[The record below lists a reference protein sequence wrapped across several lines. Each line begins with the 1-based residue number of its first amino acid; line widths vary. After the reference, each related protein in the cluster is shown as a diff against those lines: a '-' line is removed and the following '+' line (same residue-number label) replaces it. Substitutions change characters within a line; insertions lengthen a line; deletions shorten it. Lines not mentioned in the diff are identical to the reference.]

1 MIFFNRK
8 TEYALLAIEHMSL
21 KSKEEEVI
29 TSTREISETYNIPHP
44 LLSKV
49 MQQLAGKG
57 LMKSVQGINGG
68 YVLAK
73 KPSDISVMDVVEVF
87 DGSFAL
93 ADCFKN
99 EKITCPQ
106 WNDCTIK
113 SPLYELNHKIYHLL
127 AETTVADLS
136 KPTSP
141 PSFSTGRSPVPLP
154 MLGRN
159 KEHL

>member
-8 TEYALLAIEHMSL
+8 TEYALLAIEHMNL
-21 KSKEEEVI
+21 KRAGEENI
-29 TSTREISETYNIPHP
+29 TSTREVAETYNIPYS
-44 LLSKV
+44 LLAKI
-49 MQQLAGKG
+49 MQQLASKG
-57 LMKSVQGINGG
+57 VIKSVQGTNGG
-68 YVLAK
+68 YILVK
-73 KPSDISVMDVVEVF
+73 KPSDISVMDIVEVF
-87 DGSFAL
+87 DGSFAV

-136 KPTSP
+136 NSNP
-141 PSFSTGRSPVPLP
+141 PHSPLP
-154 MLGRN
+154 VVDKNWGRG
-159 KEHL
+159 KEPS

>member
-21 KSKEEEVI
+21 KNKGEKGI
-29 TSTREISETYNIPHP
+29 TSTREVAETYNIPYP
-44 LLSKV
+44 LLAKI

-57 LMKSVQGINGG
+57 FIKSVHGINGG
-68 YVLAK
+68 YLLVK
-73 KPSDISVMDVVEVF
+73 KPSDISVMDLVEVF

-93 ADCFKN
+93 AECFKD

-113 SPLYELNHKIYHLL
+113 SPLYELNNKIYHLL
-127 AETTVADLS
+127 SETTVADLS
-136 KPTSP
+136 IKRTP
-141 PSFSTGRSPVPLP
+141 PPYNAEVKHS
-154 MLGRN
+154 
-159 KEHL
+159 EHL